1 MFFGFVKSFFS
12 QSAFFWG
19 AADVRS
25 GSRRRYGITGMRV
38 PPVSYDSW
46 DSWDG
51 RVRHAMAR
59 DHRTACPVCWA
70 YAAYTAYSSRKSCT
84 AGPAFRPVSRHC
96 REPAPQGPGNA
107 KRRKDFS
114 CRQCVVG
121 SPFREAVKSPLF
133 NDDAPGR
140 NGRCLATPY
149 YTYIPPLLLLSLFF
163 LTLRVRKWCP

>member
-1 MFFGFVKSFFS
+1 
-12 QSAFFWG
+12 
-19 AADVRS
+19 
-25 GSRRRYGITGMRV
+25 MRV

-46 DSWDG
+46 DLWDG

-149 YTYIPPLLLLSLFF
+149 YTYIPPLLLYTRARRKFCFSSVCPPEGKN
-163 LTLRVRKWCP
+163 RSPQCVRKVSESDQCQPAGSRRRLLRS